1 MRIDAMN
8 AGGNLHDAQ
17 RFARDIEEA
26 GLDGLWVTEGGRT
39 PYLQLAADAL
49 ATNRITLGTAVAVAF
64 PRSPFVTASTAW
76 ELADATHGRF
86 ILGLGTQVKAHI
98 ERRYSAPYSS
108 PGPRLRDY
116 VLAVRA
122 CWRAFETGE
131 ALHHDGDF
139 YPMSIGK
146 LGAWT
151 GGPNAHPD
159 IPIYLAGVRPW
170 MLRMIGE
177 VADGIHVHPFHSR
190 RYLDEVVTPN
200 IERGL
205 QTSGRDRSAVSYVV
219 PVMTVVADSDA
230 ERDRL
235 RDFAR
240 FQIAFYGSTRTYSQ
254 VFEVH
259 GFHGLADELHAR
271 QRAGDVKGMA
281 AAITDE
287 MLDIYAIECSWDELA
302 DRLVERY
309 HGVADRLVMYSLGNM
324 WRQDESVMARWA
336 EVAKT
341 FHAKAG

>member
-17 RFARDIEEA
+17 RFARDVEAA

-98 ERRYSAPYSS
+98 ERRYSSPYTS

-122 CWRAFETGE
+122 CWRAFDSGE
-131 ALHHDGDF
+131 PLVHDGEF

-190 RYLDEVVTPN
+190 RYLDDVIRPN
-200 IERGL
+200 IDLGIE
-205 QTSGRDRSAVSYVV
+205 TAGREADAVSYVV
-219 PVMTVVADSDA
+219 PVMTVVGDTEA
-230 ERDRL
+230 ERSRL

-259 GFHGLADELHAR
+259 GYDGLSDHLHQL
-271 QRAGDVKGMA
+271 QRAGDMKGMA
-281 AAITDE
+281 AAISDE
-287 MLDIYAIECSWDELA
+287 MLETYAIESSWDELP
-302 DRLVERY
+302 DRLIDRY
-309 HGVADRLVMYSLGNM
+309 RGVADRLVMYALGNS
-324 WRQDESVMARWA
+324 WRHDEAVMARWA
-336 EVAKT
+336 DVAKT
-341 FHAKAG
+341 FHTKAG